1 MTDRLVI
8 HPALTWTGTGFEAG
22 RQIVVAP
29 GGTIESV
36 GPVTEPGTEP
46 AAEPGDVWHDRAVLP
61 GMVNTHSHAFQ
72 RGLRGMGELFGK
84 SAGSFWSWR
93 ETMYELVGSMD
104 EATIYRL
111 SRSAF
116 TEMLLAGITTVGE
129 FHYLHHDETG
139 NGYAF
144 DDVVL
149 RAAADAGIRIA
160 LLNVFYKTGGIGA
173 PLQGGQLRFWTA
185 SLDEFCSQL
194 DHLAGVLDPR
204 TQTLGVAAHSIRAV
218 SLDDLAALHEETRRR
233 QIVFHMHVEEQ
244 PAEIDACV
252 AAYDARPMAVLNSRL
267 AIDERFCAVHCTH
280 TDPADMA
287 AFIAAGGTV
296 CVCPLTEANLGDGIP
311 DLPGMQGRVSLG
323 TDSNLRISFADEMRL
338 LEYAQRLHT
347 GSRGVLVDDTGSC
360 GTALWRAATVNGA
373 RALGVDAGE
382 LRRGSVA
389 DFIALDLATPTLA
402 GWTAET
408 LLDSFVFGAGAEA
421 IAEVYVSG
429 VARLS
434 SR

>member
-22 RQIVVAP
+22 RQLVVAP
-29 GGTIESV
+29 DGTIEDV
-36 GPVTEPGTEP
+36 GPIADTAQG
-46 AAEPGDVWHDRAVLP
+46 AAWPDRAVLP

-72 RGLRGMGELFGK
+72 RGLRGRGELFGK

-93 ETMYELVGSMD
+93 ETMYELVGAMD
-104 EATIYRL
+104 EPALYRL

-116 TEMLLAGITTVGE
+116 AEMLRAGITTVGE
-129 FHYLHHDETG
+129 FHYLHHDATG

-144 DDVVL
+144 DEVVL

-160 LLNVFYKTGGIGA
+160 LLNVFYKTGGIGS
-173 PLQGGQLRFWTA
+173 PLQGNQLRFWTA
-185 SLDEFCSQL
+185 SVDEYCSQL
-194 DHLAGVLDPR
+194 DRLGGVLEPR

-218 SLDDLAALHEETRRR
+218 GLDDLAALHEETRRR

-252 AAYDARPMAVLNSRL
+252 AAYDARPMAVLNSHL

-280 TDPADMA
+280 TKPADMA
-287 AFIAAGGTV
+287 AFTAAGGTV

-323 TDSNLRISFADEMRL
+323 TDSNLRISFTDEMRL
-338 LEYAQRLHT
+338 LEYAQRLHS
-347 GSRGVLVDDTGSC
+347 GSRGVFVDGTGRC

-382 LRRGSVA
+382 LRAGAAA
-389 DFIALDLATPTLA
+389 DFIALDLAAPTLA
-402 GWTAET
+402 GWTPET
-408 LLDSFVFGAGAEA
+408 LLDSFVFGAGSEA
-421 IAEVYVSG
+421 IAEVYVG
-429 VARLS
+429 GKLTHG
-434 SR
+434 